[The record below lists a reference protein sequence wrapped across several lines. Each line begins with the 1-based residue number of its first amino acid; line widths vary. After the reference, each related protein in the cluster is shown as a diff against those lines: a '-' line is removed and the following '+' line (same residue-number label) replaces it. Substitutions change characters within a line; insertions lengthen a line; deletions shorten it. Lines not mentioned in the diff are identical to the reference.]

1 MKKTFLFFAAL
12 SATVAILAQD
22 DLVIYGDETT
32 GIEWHNFAGP
42 TNVQEVDNP
51 SPDIVNS
58 TTKCISML
66 RPKQTGGSDEIGW
79 NWEGALSESFNVP
92 NIHEYNSISMLVK
105 KPYPGKVCLELQSPT
120 GGSSMIFAEYTAT
133 DDSWQK
139 LIFPVIN
146 VAGLGDT
153 GMTKILVEI
162 HREDENNNDDFEDCV
177 MYADEITLHKAMP
190 GFYFNGE
197 DKIAGG
203 WLPFPSDEFSKKAML
218 IDNPDKTGINAT
230 ERCLW
235 IKREKMDEL
244 FSGAI
249 NRNFKVNNLN
259 DFQYFTMMVKKNIAG
274 PVSLEIQS
282 PGEVKKQVLT
292 AEYTEIGKWQELHF
306 DIPQDV
312 LEGQP
317 LQIIILQAHA
327 IDTKEDETFID
338 PIDIYVDELYL
349 SDGTSSISLLEM
361 NEKEIVKTEIYN
373 ANGILVKT
381 WDGNKDIVPTHYGR
395 GLHIIRQLDVTGKVA
410 VKKVIN
416 K

>member
-1 MKKTFLFFAAL
+1 MKKTFLLIAAL
-12 SATVAILAQD
+12 AAAVTVSAQD

-51 SPDIVNS
+51 VLDAVNS
-58 TTKCISML
+58 TAKCLSML
-66 RPKQTGGSDEIGW
+66 RPKQTGNSDEIGW
-79 NWEGALSESFNVP
+79 NWEGALSESFSVP
-92 NIHEYNSISMLVK
+92 NITEYNSISMLVK

-120 GGSSMIFAEYTAT
+120 GNSSMIFAEYTAT
-133 DDSWQK
+133 DESWQK

-146 VAGLGDT
+146 VTGLGDT
-153 GMTKILVEI
+153 GLTKILIEI
-162 HREDENNNDDFEDCV
+162 HREDENNNDDFEDCI

-203 WLPFPSDEFSKKAML
+203 WLPFPSDEFSKKAM
-218 IDNPDKTGINAT
+218 IVDNPDKTGINGT
-230 ERCLW
+230 EKCLW
-235 IKREKMDEL
+235 IKREKMDEV

-249 NRNFKVNNLN
+249 NRNFKVHNLN
-259 DFQYFTMMVKKNIAG
+259 SFKYFTMMVKKNVAG

-282 PGEVKKQVLT
+282 PGEEKKQVLT
-292 AEYTEIGKWQELHF
+292 AEYTEVGKWQELHF

-312 LEGQP
+312 LEGKP

-327 IDTKEDETFID
+327 VDTKEDETFVD
-338 PIDIYVDELYL
+338 PIEIYMDELYL
-349 SDGTSSISLLEM
+349 SDGTSSISLSKQ
-361 NEKEIVKTEIYN
+361 NEAEIIKTEIYN
-373 ANGILVKT
+373 ANGILLGAWNAGEDVMAV
-381 WDGNKDIVPTHYGR
+381 NYGK
-395 GLHIIRQLDVTGKVA
+395 GVYIIRQINTLGEVSVR
-410 VKKVIN
+410 KVIN